1 MRKTLLFDNYDS
13 FTYNLHHLLRELGAR
28 VEVRRNDQISL
39 DEVDGYDQ
47 IVLSPGPGI
56 PEEAGLLLPLI
67 RRFAPTKRILGVCLG
82 EQAIGEAFGAKLIN
96 LKEVYHGVSSRIQ
109 VVSKDEILF
118 KGLPESFEG
127 GRYHS
132 WVVDEKDF
140 PECLEITARDAEKG
154 LIMAIRHRQYDV
166 RGIQFHPESV
176 LTPNGRNMIQNW
188 LHEKKD

>member
-118 KGLPESFEG
+118 KGLPESFEA

-188 LHEKKD
+188 LHEKED

>member
-67 RRFAPTKRILGVCLG
+67 HRFAPTKRILGVCLG

-188 LHEKKD
+188 LHEKED